1 MTQFLLELLT
11 FGAIFSS
18 LLVITSKNP
27 VIAVVFL
34 ISLFINT
41 AGYLILLGIGFV
53 GLSYII
59 IYIGAITVL
68 FLFIIMMINIKLVDI
83 LEIGSDY
90 TKNLPLAIVIGLLF
104 VFEIYSILPFTF
116 NNIFLLYFPLNV
128 LNNLNNLLLTSP
140 LEVTRGGVDSLS
152 LIWGQYPSAP
162 FGQAEPLFYNLLNY
176 SYNVIDIFILNFSQ
190 IEILG
195 LSLYT
200 NGSLWLFICSFI
212 LLLAMISA
220 IFLSTRSNY

>member
-152 LIWGQYPSAP
+152 LI
-162 FGQAEPLFYNLLNY
+162 
-176 SYNVIDIFILNFSQ
+176 
-190 IEILG
+190 
-195 LSLYT
+195 
-200 NGSLWLFICSFI
+200 
-212 LLLAMISA
+212 
-220 IFLSTRSNY
+220 